1 MPTYHEPAREI
12 TVNTEADVIVAG
24 AGPAGICAALAAARE
39 GARVRLIDVH
49 GCLGGVWTA
58 GLLCWI
64 IDAANKP
71 GLIAE
76 IGRELDRR
84 GARRYRTKGGENFAY
99 DPEVMKGLL
108 EEMCL
113 EAGIEIRLHT
123 RVVAAARDS
132 GNRLSVIL
140 TESKSGREAWG
151 AKVFVDATGDG
162 DLAFLAGCGFNMGDL
177 KGKVQPMSLAAVVT
191 GPRFEE
197 VEPFIGGS
205 NHEAKHR
212 LLEAIRRGGVEP
224 SYQPPIMVAI
234 HDDLFGLIANHEY
247 NVPCDD
253 ARALTEATLRAR
265 KEVNA
270 IVHALKRQGGVWENL
285 RLVATGEQI
294 GIREGRRIHGRHTIT
309 VDDMIQG
316 TVPEDSVGICTFGID
331 VHSTDATK
339 SKGFTHGAAKDRTR
353 PYGIPMRALIARD
366 CDGLLL
372 AGRCISGDFYA
383 HSSYRVT
390 GNATATGEAAGICA
404 ALAAAGNTL
413 PREVEW
419 ARIQRR
425 LEALRSPGALAGK

>member
-1 MPTYHEPAREI
+1 MPTYNEPAHELPL
-12 TVNTEADVIVAG
+12 NEDADVIVAG
-24 AGPAGICAALAAARE
+24 AGPAGICAALAAARN
-39 GARVRLIDVH
+39 GARVRLFDVH

-84 GARRYRTKGGENFAY
+84 GARRYRAEGGKNFAY
-99 DPEVMKGLL
+99 DPEVMKVLL
-108 EEMCL
+108 EDMCA
-113 EAGIEIRLHT
+113 EAGIEVQLHT
-123 RVVAAARDS
+123 RVAAAARDS
-132 GNRLSVIL
+132 GNRLAVII

-151 AKVFVDATGDG
+151 AKVFIDATGDG
-162 DLAFLAGCGFNMGDL
+162 ELASLAGCGCDVGDND
-177 KGKVQPMSLAAVVT
+177 GKVQPMSLAAVVT
-191 GPRFEE
+191 GLTFNE
-197 VEPFIGGS
+197 VEPFVGGS
-205 NHEAKHR
+205 NHEAKDR
-212 LLEAIRRGGVEP
+212 LLQAIRKGGVEP

-253 ARALTEATLRAR
+253 ARALTRATLRAR

-270 IVHALKRQGGVWENL
+270 IVGALKQQGGIWENL

-294 GIREGRRIHGRHTIT
+294 GIREGRRIHGIHTIT
-309 VDDMIQG
+309 VDDMLEGAI
-316 TVPEDSVGICTFGID
+316 PSDSVGICTFGID
-331 VHSTDATK
+331 VHSTDAKK
-339 SKGFTHGAAKDRTR
+339 SKGFTHGKAKDRTL

-390 GNATATGEAAGICA
+390 GNAAATGEAAGICA
-404 ALAAAGNTL
+404 ALAARHGMT
-413 PREVEW
+413 PREVPW
-419 ARIQRR
+419 AKINQ
-425 LEALRSPGALAGK
+425 ALQDLRKG